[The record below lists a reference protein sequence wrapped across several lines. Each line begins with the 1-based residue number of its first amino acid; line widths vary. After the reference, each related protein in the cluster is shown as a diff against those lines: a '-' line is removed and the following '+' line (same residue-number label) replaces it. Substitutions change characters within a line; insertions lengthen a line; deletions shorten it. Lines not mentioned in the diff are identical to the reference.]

1 MSMSGSIEEVYPLNM
16 AENSVDDSY
25 EGCRE
30 AMNDLVLSEY
40 IEYEKKNTPG
50 FAFAWENALKNCN
63 KDGLNINQSA
73 AIYLYTEDCN
83 VNIDCSF
90 MEFNRATRSGSALYK
105 TGEFKFYTEFFFLT
119 DAIQQLNQ
127 KRRVCETVYRKT
139 KDRYDRDV
147 FNKTIRFGSFTSSSL
162 DRDFKGFG
170 KESCFQIKTCLGAE
184 IYNYSVFQEEREVL
198 IPPYEVFRVTGIKTK
213 QEVPDLWCNVVYEL
227 EHVGNKSNLKCNRI
241 VPGSSALQPHCE
253 TYIGK

>member
-1 MSMSGSIEEVYPLNM
+1 MSMSGVSGVLLLLALFLYGCMSTEEVYPLNM

-50 FAFAWENALKNCN
+50 FAIAWENALNNCN

-73 AIYLYTEDCN
+73 AIYLYTENCN
-83 VNIDCSF
+83 VSIDCSYDV
-90 MEFNRATRSGSALYK
+90 FNIATRNGSALYK
-105 TGEFKFYTEFFFLT
+105 KGKFKFYTEFFFLT

-127 KRRVCETVYRKT
+127 KRRVCETAYRRTGKIF
-139 KDRYDRDV
+139 DRDV
-147 FNKTIRFGSFTSSSL
+147 FDKTIRFGSFTSSSL
-162 DRDFKGFG
+162 NRDFEVFG
-170 KESCFQIKTCLGAE
+170 EESCFQIKTCLGAE
-184 IYNYSVFQEEREVL
+184 IYNYSAYQVEREVL

-213 QEVPDLWCNVVYEL
+213 QEVPDL
-227 EHVGNKSNLKCNRI
+227 
-241 VPGSSALQPHCE
+241 
-253 TYIGK
+253 